1 MDEEQPKPLPKYYK
15 RKPPHLHKKP
25 GHPKGTKNKKKR
37 PKKRGRKRFNHPKSF
52 TGAQFVPYSMA
63 RYYIQN
69 LLPPG
74 TITTRLQY
82 RSWYAENR
90 IRWMPYDPNKVYKEW
105 TSWNDFLGNTNSFE
119 DNYIKKSQLKQQFLP
134 FWEAVSLAQ
143 SLASKHNLTAAHQY
157 RKFHKDNPTLVS
169 SLPRAPNVYYADWMG
184 WPTWLGKTTSAT
196 LLPKVHMEQ
205 YFIVLSHGP
214 DLYSFHITTGGKEE
228 ARKIVETGTFVKAY
242 VYEAECHDRLA
253 EIVERNSEEDDG
265 NTRFCY
271 NINSIIYEI
280 DVILVQFKG

>member
-1 MDEEQPKPLPKYYK
+1 MDQTNQPKPVP
-15 RKPPHLHKKP
+15 
-25 GHPKGTKNKKKR
+25 KR
-37 PKKRGRKRFNHPKSF
+37 PRRKKRGPGRPKGSKKNKPSKIGRKTKTSQRVMG
-52 TGAQFVPYSMA
+52 TTVVPYSMA

-69 LLPPG
+69 ILPPG

-82 RSWYAENR
+82 QSWYNTNK
-90 IRWMPYDPNKVYKEW
+90 IRWMPFDPYRFYKDDW

-143 SLASKHNLTAAHQY
+143 SLAAKHNLTAAHQY
-157 RKFHKDNPTLVS
+157 RRFHKSNPDLVS